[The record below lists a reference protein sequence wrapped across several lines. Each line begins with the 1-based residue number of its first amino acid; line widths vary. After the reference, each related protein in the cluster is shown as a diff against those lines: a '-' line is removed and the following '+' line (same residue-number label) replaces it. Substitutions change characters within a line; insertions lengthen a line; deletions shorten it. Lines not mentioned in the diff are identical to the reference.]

1 MPTPATYRR
10 RRAVV
15 ALLLVVVLTLA
26 IYLPMTLLAPVKA
39 VAATVDLP
47 VIAPTSAAAP
57 VWPSYG
63 ASAVGAIGY
72 PGARAQ
78 SGRTDAVPMASIS
91 KVVTALVVL
100 QAKPLQP
107 GQAGP
112 TITMS
117 SADAALYGHY
127 LALNGDVVRVQAG
140 YQFSEL
146 DLLRLMLI
154 KSANNYAGSLADW
167 AFGSTS
173 GYATA
178 AGSWLAAHG
187 LTGIHVVE
195 PTGID
200 PSNVGTAAD
209 LVKLGELALADP
221 VIAPI
226 VATAQA
232 QLPNVGG
239 IQNTNMLLGTDG
251 VEGIKT
257 GTLDGWGANLLFASK
272 QTIGATTVTIV
283 GVVLGGTDH
292 PTIDRDIQ
300 TLIGSIASGFHELR
314 LATAGQVVGSYAT
327 AWGQHAEARAAK
339 DLVVVVYGAVNP
351 TPQVRAAR
359 ITTAPKGADAGS
371 VRFTLGATSA
381 TVPLVLSA
389 AITDPGPAWRLG
401 HPGFAF

>member
-47 VIAPTSAAAP
+47 AIAPTSAAAP